1 MAVWLRAIVVS
12 LLHRREL
19 DEALKYIENA
29 AHFIGQPRVR
39 RACFPVNFRPL
50 TPSLRY
56 RQSTYPSEEA
66 DWCVLKA

>member
-39 RACFPVNFRPL
+39 RACFAGQLGLGAKSL
-50 TPSLRY
+50 TPSLR
-56 RQSTYPSEEA
+56 
-66 DWCVLKA
+66 